1 MTRHFVVWLA
11 AFTAVWG
18 IAPALAQEALAVRT
32 GSHDGYQRV
41 VFDWPRPVDY
51 TLAREGGTL
60 TLRFT
65 QAARVDL
72 SALSALENV
81 QQARVLAESG
91 EGLQIRLGIAPQSRV
106 RDVKVGER
114 IIVDI
119 YDPPTGRV
127 AAAKPQTPPVS
138 APPPKQKPKRE
149 AAPAATAP
157 KEQTPAPNAEAS
169 PKQATDDKSDDTG
182 KQPAA
187 KEPVVKETETP
198 PASKT
203 EEPLQQGVS
212 AASTPPEQAEEPAP
226 AIQPHVI
233 TITSTKPMGLAV
245 FARGEWLWLVSDAT
259 MSVPPALSGPQVDT
273 FGLMQRFSID
283 GGDAYRLKKPAGAG
297 IVVEGGGQRWR
308 VVLSPNPRPVDSLQ
322 PQRLSP
328 VSANEQAGIPRRG
341 AALLWP
347 VQKPGKILSM
357 TDPDIGDR
365 ITIATQA
372 AATSSARIAYGF
384 VELET
389 LPSYAGLAYLPL
401 ADDVQAVIEDD
412 GIRIGRG
419 SDDLSLSMSA
429 LTRDNHSPASSLD
442 DNKAID
448 LPPVNDNS
456 LFHLARWQMGGEQ
469 ALAENQAILMTELSA
484 KEEADRGE
492 DLLVLA
498 KLMVANDRGGE
509 AAGYLQAAQALSP
522 DVAERAEF
530 IGLRGAARF
539 LADQPDLAIADLVN
553 DALDRFQD
561 TAYWRMATYAALEDW
576 QRAIQTLPKDV
587 KGINDYPAWVREM
600 LSLAVAEVALRAGQV
615 MQAERILSDLEPAIN
630 TMPPSRR
637 YAWQYLMGE
646 AARQLK
652 QYEKAKEYWQALAKE
667 KDKYYRVRAGLALT
681 RLLMERNEIDP
692 AQAID
697 RLESLRYAWRGDEL
711 EALTNYRLGRVY
723 IDNKDYPKGLYV
735 LRDAAILSPDSQLS
749 REVTSYMTTAFRQ
762 LYDSDDLQTVSPLD
776 SIAVYEEFK
785 ELMPGGAEGDRIV
798 DQLAERMVDADLLG
812 RAENLFSYQLEHRLK
827 GPEAGRVA
835 LRLAAIR
842 LLNNRPESALKNLDQ
857 AETLY
862 KQGEEGIV
870 PADKMREIILLRA
883 NALSKTGQA
892 DTAIE
897 QLDALPADKTVAR
910 LKADI
915 AWKNQRWRE
924 AADGLEIL
932 LDVEQIKPDQPLSPA
947 QADLVLNHG
956 IALNLSGDRVGLGV
970 LRERYQAQMAQTQKA
985 ELFDVV
991 TLPRRFGLIRS
1002 RDTIAETINNVDLFK
1017 DFLESYR
1024 KQDIAPAAGS

>member
-18 IAPALAQEALAVRT
+18 IAPALAQDALAVRT

-65 QAARVDL
+65 QAARIDL
-72 SALSALENV
+72 SALTALENI
-81 QQARVLAESG
+81 QQARVLAEPG
-91 EGLQIRLGIAPQSRV
+91 EGLHIRLGIAPQSRV

-127 AAAKPQTPPVS
+127 AAAKPQTPSVS

-149 AAPAATAP
+149 AASAADAP
-157 KEQTPAPNAEAS
+157 KEQAPAPNAEAP
-169 PKQATDDKSDDTG
+169 PKQASDDKPDDTV

-187 KEPVVKETETP
+187 KETETP
-198 PASKT
+198 PASKI
-203 EEPLQQGVS
+203 EEPVQQDAS
-212 AASTPPEQAEEPAP
+212 AATTPPKQAEEPAP

-233 TITSTKPMGLAV
+233 TITSTKPMGMAV
-245 FARGEWLWLVSDAT
+245 FARGEWLWLVSDAM

-328 VSANEQAGIPRRG
+328 VAANEPAGIPRRG
-341 AALLWP
+341 ASLLWP

-357 TDPDIGDR
+357 SDPDIGDR
-365 ITIATQA
+365 IVITTQA
-372 AATSSARIAYGF
+372 AATPSARISYGF

-429 LTRDNHSPASSLD
+429 LTQDKNRSASSLD
-442 DNKAID
+442 EKAPG

-456 LFHLARWQMGGEQ
+456 LFHLARWQMGGVRP
-469 ALAENQAILMTELSA
+469 LAENQAILMTELST
-484 KEEADRGE
+484 KEETDRVE

-498 KLMVANDRGGE
+498 KLMVANDRGSE
-509 AAGYLQAAQALSP
+509 AAGYLQAAQTLSP

-539 LADQPDLAIADLVN
+539 LANQPDLAIADLVS
-553 DALDRFQD
+553 DTLDRFQD

-587 KGINDYPAWVREM
+587 KGINDYPAWAREM

-615 MQAERILSDLEPAIN
+615 MQAERILSDLEPTVK
-630 TMPPSRR
+630 TMPPVRR

-652 QYEKAKEYWQALAKE
+652 QYEKAKEYWQALATE

-692 AQAID
+692 VQAID

-723 IDNKDYPKGLYV
+723 IDNKEYPKGLYV

-762 LYDSDDLQTVSPLD
+762 LYDSDDLQAVSPLD

-785 ELMPGGAEGDRIV
+785 ELMPGGTEGDRIV

-827 GPEAGRVA
+827 GSEAGRVA

-857 AETLY
+857 AEALY
-862 KQGEEGIV
+862 KQGEDETV
-870 PADKMREIILLRA
+870 PADKMHEIILLRA

-897 QLDALPADKTVAR
+897 QLGALPTDKTVAR

-932 LDVEQIKPDQPLSPA
+932 LDVEQIKPDQPLNA
-947 QADLVLNHG
+947 EQTDLILNRG

-1024 KQDIAPAAGS
+1024 KQDIAPAAGSSHMGTE

>member
-1 MTRHFVVWLA
+1 
-11 AFTAVWG
+11 
-18 IAPALAQEALAVRT
+18 
-32 GSHDGYQRV
+32 
-41 VFDWPRPVDY
+41 
-51 TLAREGGTL
+51 
-60 TLRFT
+60 
-65 QAARVDL
+65 
-72 SALSALENV
+72 
-81 QQARVLAESG
+81 
-91 EGLQIRLGIAPQSRV
+91 
-106 RDVKVGER
+106 
-114 IIVDI
+114 
-119 YDPPTGRV
+119 
-127 AAAKPQTPPVS
+127 
-138 APPPKQKPKRE
+138 
-149 AAPAATAP
+149 
-157 KEQTPAPNAEAS
+157 
-169 PKQATDDKSDDTG
+169 
-182 KQPAA
+182 
-187 KEPVVKETETP
+187 
-198 PASKT
+198 
-203 EEPLQQGVS
+203 
-212 AASTPPEQAEEPAP
+212 
-226 AIQPHVI
+226 
-233 TITSTKPMGLAV
+233 
-245 FARGEWLWLVSDAT
+245 
-259 MSVPPALSGPQVDT
+259 
-273 FGLMQRFSID
+273 
-283 GGDAYRLKKPAGAG
+283 
-297 IVVEGGGQRWR
+297 
-308 VVLSPNPRPVDSLQ
+308 
-322 PQRLSP
+322 
-328 VSANEQAGIPRRG
+328 
-341 AALLWP
+341 
-347 VQKPGKILSM
+347 
-357 TDPDIGDR
+357 
-365 ITIATQA
+365 
-372 AATSSARIAYGF
+372 
-384 VELET
+384 
-389 LPSYAGLAYLPL
+389 
-401 ADDVQAVIEDD
+401 
-412 GIRIGRG
+412 
-419 SDDLSLSMSA
+419 
-429 LTRDNHSPASSLD
+429 
-442 DNKAID
+442 
-448 LPPVNDNS
+448 
-456 LFHLARWQMGGEQ
+456 
-469 ALAENQAILMTELSA
+469 
-484 KEEADRGE
+484 
-492 DLLVLA
+492 
-498 KLMVANDRGGE
+498 
-509 AAGYLQAAQALSP
+509 
-522 DVAERAEF
+522 
-530 IGLRGAARF
+530 
-539 LADQPDLAIADLVN
+539 
-553 DALDRFQD
+553 
-561 TAYWRMATYAALEDW
+561 
-576 QRAIQTLPKDV
+576 
-587 KGINDYPAWVREM
+587 
-600 LSLAVAEVALRAGQV
+600 
-615 MQAERILSDLEPAIN
+615 
-630 TMPPSRR
+630 
-637 YAWQYLMGE
+637 MGE

-652 QYEKAKEYWQALAKE
+652 QYEKAKEYWQALATE

-857 AETLY
+857 AEALY
-862 KQGEEGIV
+862 KQGEDETV

-897 QLDALPADKTVAR
+897 QLGALPADKTVAR

-1024 KQDIAPAAGS
+1024 KQDIAPAAGSSHMGTE